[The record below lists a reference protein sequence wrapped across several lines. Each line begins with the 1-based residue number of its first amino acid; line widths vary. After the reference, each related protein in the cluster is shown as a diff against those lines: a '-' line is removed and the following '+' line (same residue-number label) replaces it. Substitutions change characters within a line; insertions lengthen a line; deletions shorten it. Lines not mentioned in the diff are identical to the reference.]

1 MRLFGLK
8 TWEFVPYTPSRISLN
23 FQPQRTRGSH
33 LLNETL
39 KMCIKKAIFLVKN
52 SQKRPKRPKN
62 GLFLGVFSQKTSKKS
77 KKLAKF
83 AGGAVA
89 FQKLHVIPL
98 WFLMAVSTHGVNY
111 CELFF
116 ILLRGFWQIWRN
128 FEKRGGYCIFLERG
142 GYCRFFQ
149 KFWSKMAQIAQN
161 SQNWLKI
168 TKNG

>member
-1 MRLFGLK
+1 MFLILRA
-8 TWEFVPYTPSRISLN
+8 EFPSIFSPNGREGYTYW
-23 FQPQRTRGSH
+23 
-33 LLNETL
+33 
-39 KMCIKKAIFLVKN
+39 IKHWKCVSKKQFFWSKIVEN

-98 WFLMAVSTHGVNY
+98 WFLMVVSTHGVNF

-116 ILLRGFWQIWRN
+116 ILLRGFWQIWWHL
-128 FEKRGGYCIFLERG
+128 EKNHRG

-149 KFWSKMAQIAQN
+149 KFWSKMAKMAQN